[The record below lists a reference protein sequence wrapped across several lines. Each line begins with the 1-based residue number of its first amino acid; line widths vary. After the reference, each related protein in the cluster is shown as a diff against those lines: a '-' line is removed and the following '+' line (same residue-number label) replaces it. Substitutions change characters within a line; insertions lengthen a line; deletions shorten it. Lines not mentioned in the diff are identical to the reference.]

1 MSEGSPTCNI
11 NNRSCRICEHC
22 VHIEVYKQSQTAPKP
37 EEPAREPTEEEIKR
51 KQANAEL
58 AVAIAK
64 AEAALVRAADGAVLA
79 YDRPLGPNSPPFMSG
94 VFAMLAKISHDPRP
108 DTQAAV
114 TRLNNH
120 VIRYLY
126 EAIPHPVDTL
136 LGERFRRADGSHN
149 NVYVPSMGQA
159 GMPYARTCQGR
170 HRLKSLPEPAVV
182 FDELLKAPSKTRDP
196 HPGGNSSLT
205 FAFAS
210 LVTHSLFRTDP
221 SDWNKNL
228 TSSYLDLSPLYG
240 SNQEEQD
247 AVRIKNGYGR
257 LHPDTFSEGRIVFL
271 PPAAAALLVV
281 WNRNHNHIADKLLEN
296 NEQGRWMKTPPD
308 DVSRRMAQDEELFQT
323 ARLINCGSFMSVV
336 LNDYVAG
343 FIGNTRTPS
352 KWALSPFEPFR
363 DTNHTPVGRGEG
375 NHVSVEFDILYRWH
389 SVVSHD
395 EEKWTL
401 GLLQKLFPDKNPG
414 ELTKADFFQA
424 LGRLRSG
431 PVHESLVVHP
441 DPSKRNFGGIVRG
454 DKGRF
459 DDNDI
464 AKLLHNATEDPACRY
479 GARGTP
485 EALKVIEIVGIEQ
498 ARRWG
503 VCTMNEFRV
512 RMGLKPFD
520 NFTEW
525 AGAKNKD
532 VADAAEKL
540 YGHIDNLELYAGLH
554 AEETMSPGPGSGLCA
569 GYTKTRGILSDAI
582 ALVRGD
588 RFFTHDFTPGNL
600 TSWGMDDVQRDEGN
614 PGFGAYLPKLLQRA
628 LPNHYPQ
635 KSVFTWFPFF
645 TPTQARTILKE
656 RGKDGDYEYDRPS
669 AGGSGQ

>member
-1 MSEGSPTCNI
+1 M
-11 NNRSCRICEHC
+11 
-22 VHIEVYKQSQTAPKP
+22 
-37 EEPAREPTEEEIKR
+37 
-51 KQANAEL
+51 
-58 AVAIAK
+58 
-64 AEAALVRAADGAVLA
+64 
-79 YDRPLGPNSPPFMSG
+79 
-94 VFAMLAKISHDPRP
+94 
-108 DTQAAV
+108 
-114 TRLNNH
+114 RLNNH
-120 VIRYLY
+120 MIRYLY
-126 EAIPHPVDTL
+126 ETIPHPVDTL
-136 LGERFRRADGSHN
+136 LGERFRRADGSGN
-149 NVYVPSMGQA
+149 NVYIPSIGQA
-159 GMPYARTCQGR
+159 GLPYARTGQGK
-170 HRLKSLPEPAVV
+170 HHLKNLPEPATV

-247 AVRIKNGYGR
+247 AVRIKNGFGR

-271 PPAAAALLVV
+271 PPAAAALLIV
-281 WNRNHNHIADKLLEN
+281 WNRNHNHIVDTLLKN
-296 NEQGRWMKTPPD
+296 NEQGRWFNPPPD
-308 DVSRRMAQDEELFQT
+308 NVSQRMTQDEELFQT

-352 KWALSPFEPFR
+352 KWALAPFDPFR

-389 SVVSHD
+389 SVVSHN

-401 GLLQKLFPDKNPG
+401 GLLEKLFPGKNPG
-414 ELTKADFFQA
+414 ELTKIDFFQA

-431 PVHESLVVHP
+431 PVDESLVVHP
-441 DPSKRNFGGIVRG
+441 DPSKRNFGGIFRG
-454 DKGRF
+454 KDGRF
-459 DDNDI
+459 KDDDI
-464 AKLLHNATEDPACRY
+464 AKLLQDATEDPACRY

-485 EALKVIEIVGIEQ
+485 EALKVIEIVGMEQ

-520 NFTEW
+520 SFEEW
-525 AGAKNKD
+525 AGATNPDAPDFTRKKE
-532 VADAAEKL
+532 VADAAKKL
-540 YGHIDNLELYAGLH
+540 YSDINNLELYPGLH
-554 AEETMSPGPGSGLCA
+554 AEETMAAGPGSGLCA
-569 GYTKTRGILSDAI
+569 GYTQTRGILSDAI

-588 RFFTHDFTPGNL
+588 RYFTHDFTPANL
-600 TSWGMDDVQRDEGN
+600 TSWGIDDVQREEN

-628 LPNHYPQ
+628 LSNHYPQ

-645 TPTQARTILKE
+645 TPTQSRIVLKD
-656 RGKDGDYEYDRPS
+656 RGLEDKYEFDRPP
-669 AGGSGQ
+669 AGGSGQQ